1 MKTIDE
7 LANQVKI
14 LTIVGVLLLISTVI
28 LGIKL
33 FTEKTKTL
41 TELTLQRLNIVEDNG
56 TLRMVISNKGK
67 QHPGA
72 IDGKNLRPRERD
84 GGIVFFNDQG
94 DECGGLIYG
103 GNKQE
108 ASMTYSIDQY
118 KNDQIMQLQYAQK
131 GTNKKIRSYGFK
143 LWDRSDDFTLGQL
156 VNHFS
161 SSKLK
166 TDSKAYQD
174 DVSKLKAKGYL
185 GTERLFLG
193 KTINGQT
200 GLFLS
205 DNKGKPRLKIYIDSL
220 NRPVI
225 QTLNEKGAIVS
236 TLAGTN

>member
-7 LANQVKI
+7 LAKQVKI
-14 LTIVGVLLLISTVI
+14 LMIIVGVLLVSTVF

-41 TELTLQRLNIVEDNG
+41 TELTLQRLNIVEGNG
-56 TLRMVISNKGK
+56 TLRMVISNKGR

-72 IDGKNLRPRERD
+72 INGKNLPARERD
-84 GGIVFFNDQG
+84 GGIVFFNDKG

-103 GNKQE
+103 GNEKE
-108 ASMTYSIDQY
+108 ASMTYSVDQY

-131 GTNKKIRSYGFK
+131 STNGKMRSYGFK
-143 LWDRSDDFTLGQL
+143 LWDRSDYFTLGQL

-166 TDSKAYQD
+166 NDSKAYQD
-174 DVSKLKAKGYL
+174 DVLKLKAKGYL

-225 QTLNEKGAIVS
+225 QTLNEKGTVLS
-236 TLAGTN
+236 TLAGSK

>member
-7 LANQVKI
+7 LAKQVK
-14 LTIVGVLLLISTVI
+14 VLMITVVVLLISTVI

-56 TLRMVISNKGK
+56 TLRMVISNKGM

-72 IDGKNLRPRERD
+72 IDGKNLPARERD
-84 GGIVFFNDQG
+84 GGIIFFNDKG

-103 GNKQE
+103 GNEKE

-131 GTNKKIRSYGFK
+131 GANEKIRSYGFK

-156 VNHFS
+156 VNHFFIF
-161 SSKLK
+161 
-166 TDSKAYQD
+166 
-174 DVSKLKAKGYL
+174 KAK
-185 GTERLFLG
+185 
-193 KTINGQT
+193 K
-200 GLFLS
+200 
-205 DNKGKPRLKIYIDSL
+205 
-220 NRPVI
+220 
-225 QTLNEKGAIVS
+225 
-236 TLAGTN
+236 